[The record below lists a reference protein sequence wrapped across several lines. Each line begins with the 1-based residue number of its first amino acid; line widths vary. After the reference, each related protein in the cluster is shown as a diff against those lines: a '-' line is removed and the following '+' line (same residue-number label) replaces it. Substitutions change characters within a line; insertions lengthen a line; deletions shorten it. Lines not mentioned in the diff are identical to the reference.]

1 MVTPQKHK
9 KFDEQEEAL
18 KDVPSEIP
26 EKTSKVV
33 EQDSDASSSDEDE
46 APEEE
51 GMAQARSSVQQ
62 RDRERQQAAAREQ
75 EALREKRR
83 KQDLRFKQQQEQKR
97 EREEKE
103 LEARL
108 KAQISSRGAAES
120 SSTNDD
126 DDMVPAELP
135 ENFFEELEEQE
146 SATITTKPQHVNF
159 NDIDDNYS
167 QEIKEQLQKQK
178 KKTLRQ
184 LRKTSM
190 KRGPVKVNLLPPASN
205 SKSLAP
211 QQDTTVTNKREKWL
225 KRKALARK

>member
-9 KFDEQEEAL
+9 KFDDQEEVL

-26 EKTSKVV
+26 EKTSKVA
-33 EQDSDASSSDEDE
+33 EQDSDASSSDDDE

-51 GMAQARSSVQQ
+51 GMAQARSAVQQ
-62 RDRERQQAAAREQ
+62 RDHERQQAAAREQ

-108 KAQISSRGAAES
+108 KAQVSSRGAAES
-120 SSTNDD
+120 GSIQD

-167 QEIKEQLQKQK
+167 QEIKQQLQKQK

-205 SKSLAP
+205 SKALAP